1 MSQIN
6 NENEVYA
13 SFDHMDLDTNLLRGI
28 YAYGFET
35 PSSIQQKAIVP
46 YVRGNEIIAQAQS
59 GTGKTGAFSIA
70 LLQNLAQLKN
80 KGELQ
85 NTCQAIVLLPTRDLA
100 NQVKSV
106 IESLGEYLRLGVM
119 PCVGG
124 TKVSDDIRE
133 LRRNKINIVVGTPGR
148 IYDLLCRKD
157 GINGNNIKYLII
169 DEADEMLDINGFQD
183 ITHDILVKLPP
194 DIQIGLY
201 SATLPQSVM
210 NIADKFIQ
218 NPVKIIVKQE
228 ELTLEGIKQY
238 YIAMDNDNQKYLTLC
253 DLYRDISI
261 NTSVIF
267 CNHRNQVEWLAKE
280 MGKDDFAVSCI
291 YGTLPQYERSEIMR
305 KFRNGETR
313 VLITT
318 DLLARGIDVQSVS
331 IVINYDLPN
340 SIENYLHRIGRSGRY
355 GRKGLAINFVT
366 HKDMRKMREIENFY
380 ETQIDELPANVSD
393 LMHF

>member
-1 MSQIN
+1 MSE
-6 NENEVYA
+6 NENENYS
-13 SFDHMDLDTNLLRGI
+13 SFDNMNLDTQLLRGI
-28 YAYGFET
+28 YGYGFEK
-35 PSSIQQKAIVP
+35 PSSIQQKAIIP
-46 YVRGNEIIAQAQS
+46 YVSGNELIAQAQS

-70 LLQNLAQLKN
+70 LLQNLATLKN
-80 KGELQ
+80 NGELK
-85 NTCQAIVLLPTRDLA
+85 NVCQAIVLLPTRPLA
-100 NQVKSV
+100 IQVKNV
-106 IESLGEYLRLGVM
+106 IESIGNYLKLGIM
-119 PCVGG
+119 TCVGG

-133 LRRNKINIVVGTPGR
+133 LRRNKTNVVVGTPGR

-157 GINGNNIKYLII
+157 GINGDNIKYLII
-169 DEADEMLDINGFQD
+169 DEADEMLDVNGFQD
-183 ITHDILVKLPP
+183 ITHDILTKLPTNV
-194 DIQIGLY
+194 QIGLY
-201 SATLPQSVM
+201 SATLPEAVM
-210 NIADKFIQ
+210 NIADEFIRD
-218 NPVKIIVKQE
+218 PVKIIVKQE
-228 ELTLEGIKQY
+228 DLTLEGIKQY
-238 YIAMDNDNQKYLTLC
+238 YISMDNDSQKYLTLC

-267 CNHRNQVEWLAKE
+267 CNHRNQVEWLSKE
-280 MGKDDFAVSCI
+280 MEKDDFAVSCI
-291 YGTLPQYERSEIMR
+291 YGTLPQSERSEIMR

-366 HKDMRKMREIENFY
+366 TRDIRRLREIETFY

>member
-1 MSQIN
+1 MSE
-6 NENEVYA
+6 NENENYT
-13 SFDHMDLDTNLLRGI
+13 SFDQMNLDTQLLRGI
-28 YAYGFET
+28 YGYGFES
-35 PSSIQQKAIVP
+35 PSSIQQRAIIPFVN
-46 YVRGNEIIAQAQS
+46 GNELIAQAQS

-70 LLQNLAQLKN
+70 LLQKLATLKN
-80 KGELQ
+80 NGDLK
-85 NTCQAIVLLPTRDLA
+85 NVCQAIVLLPTRPLA

-106 IESLGEYLRLGVM
+106 MESLGSYLKLGIM
-119 PCVGG
+119 SCVGG

-133 LRRNKINIVVGTPGR
+133 MRRNNINVVVGTPGR
-148 IYDLLCRKD
+148 VYDLLCRKD
-157 GINGNNIKYLII
+157 GINGENIKYLII
-169 DEADEMLDINGFQD
+169 DEADEMLDANGFQD
-183 ITHDILVKLPP
+183 ITHDILVKLSQ
-194 DIQIGLY
+194 DVQIGLY
-201 SATLPQSVM
+201 SATLPPAVM
-210 NIADKFIQ
+210 NIADEFIR

-228 ELTLEGIKQY
+228 DLTLEGIKQY
-238 YIAMDNDNQKYLTLC
+238 YISMDNDSQKYLTLC

-280 MGKDDFAVSCI
+280 MEKDDFAVSCI
-291 YGTLPQYERSEIMR
+291 YGTLPQAERSEIMK

-366 HKDMRKMREIENFY
+366 TRDIRRLREIENYY
-380 ETQIDELPANVSD
+380 ETIIDELPSNVSD